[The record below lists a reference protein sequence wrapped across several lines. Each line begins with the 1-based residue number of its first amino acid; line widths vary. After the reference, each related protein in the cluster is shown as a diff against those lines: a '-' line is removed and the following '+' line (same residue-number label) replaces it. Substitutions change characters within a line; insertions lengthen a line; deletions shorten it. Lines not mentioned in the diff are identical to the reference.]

1 VEVRQFLWDEIGL
14 KALFTGS
21 GFTMDDNGRQ
31 GPPEYL
37 AKNTPLDEIAGA
49 VVVDVVPR

>member
-1 VEVRQFLWDEIGL
+1 
-14 KALFTGS
+14 
-21 GFTMDDNGRQ
+21 MDDDGRQ

-37 AKNTPLDEIAGA
+37 AKNTALGEIAGT